1 MTETF
6 YRTGNYNTDPT
17 RFGGIIYESDFCTN
31 FNSKAE
37 FKGHQYTKGSKI
49 ANRIV
54 EDWVFDMKC
63 KRNIENNKS
72 RNKKEEKGEN

>member
-17 RFGGIIYESDFCTN
+17 RFGGLICYSDFNTDFRGKDNTN
-31 FNSKAE
+31 
-37 FKGHQYTKGSKI
+37 GSEI
-49 ANRIV
+49 ARRIMS
-54 EDWVFDMKC
+54 DRKFDMQC

-72 RNKKEEKGEN
+72 RNKKEVKGE